1 MMKYEILELHQQF
14 CDECIYARNF
24 RPATIKWY
32 KEAIGQFLR
41 FYEGQITQ
49 LHQISTDKL
58 RHWFYTKRSRGE
70 WTADTMLGRYKALKS
85 FLKWC
90 VNNHYLKENPIDL
103 IQKPKLEQKLP
114 KSISK
119 QDAQVLLDYAFNL
132 PAKYRH
138 TRFRNKA
145 IIAMLI
151 YSGVRI
157 RELLD
162 LKLHEVDME
171 NRVILIKDGKGGKDR
186 LVPICSKLHE
196 SLDKFIKDRERL
208 GKKSIYFFTTLRS
221 DDPLTYQGVKRFVGQ
236 LRAATGIN
244 FSPHKLRHTFATLM
258 LEGGCDLFSLQKM
271 MGHSDIKTTTIYL
284 STSVTMLQEQIGK
297 HPLG

>member
-1 MMKYEILELHQQF
+1 MKNEILELHQQF
-14 CDECIYARNF
+14 CDECIYSQNY

-41 FYEGQITQ
+41 FNEGQITHI
-49 LHQISTDKL
+49 HQISTEKI
-58 RHWFYTKRSRGE
+58 RHWFYTKRSKGD

-90 VNNHYLKENPIDL
+90 VENGYLKDNPIMP
-103 IQKPKLEQKLP
+103 IKKPRLEQKLP

-119 QDAQVLLDYAFNL
+119 QEAQTLLDYAFNV
-132 PAKYRH
+132 PSKYQH
-138 TRFRNKA
+138 TRYRNKA

-151 YSGVRI
+151 YSGLRI
-157 RELLD
+157 RELLN
-162 LKLHEVDME
+162 LKFHEINME

-186 LVPICSKLHE
+186 LVPVCSKLYE
-196 SLDKFIKDRERL
+196 SLDKFIQDRKRL
-208 GKKSIYFFTTLRS
+208 DKQSIYFFTTLRG
-221 DDPLTYQGVKRFVGQ
+221 DAPLTYEGVKGVVARLKKV
-236 LRAATGIN
+236 TGIN